1 MIGTCPVREVEEAIM
16 MKIECRTLRSLTD
29 EQKQECI
36 ELANAV
42 CPAQDQTAYLQNRLH
57 TYEAILTARDRH
69 GLAAFQLMQ
78 RFTKDEQ
85 HYLYLGPLYSRRK
98 AYLPLFLSSFEG
110 WMRTYRKDPFHVM
123 AEIQNPDILLVFKA
137 LFLHTAYPQLHTV
150 DIPLRVQ
157 QTARIFAEEL
167 NHISHL
173 EPSKLSTRSN
183 QTLYLPKPGKDA
195 VLEWLRARNVH
206 LEQGDSQILLLTVPR
221 SYLGRQ
227 KIRADLLR
235 GKLMLKQWHRFYPL
249 MLRKFKEGIP
259 V

>member
-1 MIGTCPVREVEEAIM
+1 VNEAIM
-16 MKIECRTLRSLTD
+16 MKMDCLTLTSLTD
-29 EQKQECI
+29 EQKQEFI
-36 ELANAV
+36 EMANAS
-42 CPAQDQTAYLQNRLH
+42 CPAQDQTAYLQDRLH
-57 TYEAILTARDRH
+57 TYDAILTARDRY
-69 GLAAFQLMQ
+69 GLTAFQLIQ
-78 RFTKDEQ
+78 QFTKDEQ

-98 AYLPLFLSSFEG
+98 AYLPMFLSSFEG
-110 WMRTYRKDPFHVM
+110 WMRKYRKEPFHMM
-123 AEIQNPDILLVFKA
+123 AEIQNPDILLVFKT
-137 LFLHTAYPQLHTV
+137 LFLHTAYPQLHTM
-150 DIPLRVQ
+150 DIPLWVQ

-173 EPSKLSTRSN
+173 DTSNLSTRAN
-183 QTLYLPKPGKDA
+183 QTLYLPKSGNDA

-206 LEQGDSQILLLTVPR
+206 LEKGDCQILLLTVPR

-235 GKLMLKQWHRFYPL
+235 GRLMLKQWHRFCPL